1 MRATFLLCCGSLA
14 LGAIGSIAA
23 CATSEAVSE
32 VAPLPD
38 SGGSSALPEDNGAE
52 DSGSAEGATDS
63 GAEGDGPEC
72 SAAGWCRTTLPDEDL
87 TLKDISAVGDAAF
100 AIADSPT
107 LGIKVLE
114 WRNADSTWRYIHDN
128 TQHMVDL
135 GTYPGRIWAPSED
148 EVYYGVG
155 AGYLY
160 HGKRPSPPATTW
172 SWTRQRLGDE
182 SDAAVVG
189 PQDAYPAYPSTDP
202 GLHLNYPTLGIWGTS
217 ADDVYAWFV
226 NTLYHRTSIGGAEPK
241 WVPEYV
247 ADDATASEHM
257 YFFAAAGA
265 GPDEVWFSGARATSS
280 VGCAVLVRKTG
291 GTYQKVADGTP
302 NSHSC
307 AVRDGH
313 LQIAGD
319 PGFPGWLTDIHMP
332 SANQIVGLMDTGLV
346 RVSITGDGYSAS
358 VVPINTQATGWPF
371 VSLWAEP
378 GSIWMSGS
386 GVLYRIGDDVWDGG
400 SSAQISTLAIN
411 GAPFEERLYRIRGT
425 STTNLWAIGV
435 RNAFHKTTP

>member
-1 MRATFLLCCGSLA
+1 MRATFLLWCGSLA
-14 LGAIGSIAA
+14 LGAIASIAA
-23 CATSEAVSE
+23 CATSEAVSG

-38 SGGSSALPEDNGAE
+38 SGGSVALPGDSGAE
-52 DSGSAEGATDS
+52 DGGSAEAATDS
-63 GAEGDGPEC
+63 GAEIDGAEC
-72 SAAGWCRTTLPDEDL
+72 SAAGWCRTSLPDEDL
-87 TLKDISAVGDAAF
+87 TLRDIWPVGDAAF

-114 WRNADSTWRYIHDN
+114 WRNADSTWRYIDDN
-128 TQHMVDL
+128 SQHTVDF
-135 GTYPGRIWAPSED
+135 GKYAGRIWAPSAG

-155 AGYLY
+155 AGYVY
-160 HGKRPSPPATTW
+160 HGKRPTPPATTW

-182 SDAAVVG
+182 SDAAIVG
-189 PQDAYPAYPSTDP
+189 PQDAYPTYPYYLD
-202 GLHLNYPTLGIWGTS
+202 LDLKYPTLGIWGTS

-247 ADDATASEHM
+247 ADDAAASERM
-257 YFFAAAGA
+257 YFFAAAGT
-265 GPDEVWFSGARATSS
+265 GPDEVWFSGTRTNSS
-280 VGCAVLVRKTG
+280 IGCGVLVRKIG
-291 GTYQKVADGTP
+291 GTYQKVADSTP
-302 NSHSC
+302 NSYSC
-307 AVRDGH
+307 DVRDGH
-313 LQIAGD
+313 LRIAGE

-332 SANQIVGLMDTGLV
+332 SPNQLFGLMDTGLV
-346 RVSITGDGYSAS
+346 RVSITGDVYSTS
-358 VVPINTQATGWPF
+358 VVPVNTQAAGWPF

-378 GSIWMSGS
+378 GGLWLSGS

-400 SSAQISTLAIN
+400 LSFQISTLAIN
-411 GAPFEERLYRIRGT
+411 GAPFGQRVYRVRGT